1 MKEILGLL
9 GNVQSPSFQAVA
21 AMAQQTGTGM
31 VMDRFQ
37 EVRYPTEM
45 LQVWEWVPKTAPL
58 DRAPLVVAVF
68 LRQQAIVTW
77 APVPEA
83 VAGYSAVVAHYLRR
97 ADAAWEKA
105 TAEGM
110 DAEHLERAA

>member
-9 GNVQSPSFQAVA
+9 GNVQSPSF
-21 AMAQQTGTGM
+21 
-31 VMDRFQ
+31 
-37 EVRYPTEM
+37 
-45 LQVWEWVPKTAPL
+45 
-58 DRAPLVVAVF
+58 
-68 LRQQAIVTW
+68 
-77 APVPEA
+77 VPEA
-83 VAGYSAVVAHYLRR
+83 VAGYSAAVAHYLRR